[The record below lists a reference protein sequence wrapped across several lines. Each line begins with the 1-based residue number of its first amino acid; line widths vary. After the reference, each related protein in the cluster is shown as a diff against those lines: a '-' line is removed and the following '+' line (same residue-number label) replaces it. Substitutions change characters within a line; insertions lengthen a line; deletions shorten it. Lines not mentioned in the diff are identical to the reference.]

1 MDSTFDFAA
10 FINSPAAAGE
20 NPRPWGDGTNADGP
34 PAADMHRSISETLL
48 DGFAPSGTL
57 GDVDMHSTMSRP
69 QDSYVSSGAL
79 NSVFAGLDASA
90 PVQSFSGNAGGLLD
104 EWASRSAG
112 VANGAPFDQAMSYAP
127 PGMSELSNMVQPAT
141 LTNDGRPVVPL
152 PADYRA
158 RIAAHHST
166 LLRQWLPTA
175 AEVASASRGAPG
187 RTALGMHS
195 SPTVPLSQ
203 SLRAT
208 RPTMMTSSTGV
219 SSSKEGSDC
228 SRPSLT
234 IQERRRLSRR
244 QTAATKTTSTSSADS
259 GEQTVNPVVSGRKR
273 VKKTRTTSNA
283 GTVDVHHGN
292 DGTQPPSAVAASP
305 ENVSLDESP
314 PSSTS
319 GHVFA
324 GDFGNVLENRRA
336 TSNLY
341 STSGFDLIGALT
353 RIANRPNPR
362 INIGPIDLSC
372 AFTVVDASQVDQPI
386 IYCSDSFVQLTGY
399 ERHEVLGRNCRFL
412 QSPGGHVTAGAER
425 VHTDSR
431 AVRHLKKH
439 CLAMKECQTT
449 LINYRKDGS
458 PFINL
463 VTVVPITWG
472 GSGPNGEAPP
482 VLLIGFQVDLVEVPG
497 AIVERKPDGTYHVN
511 YSRAETLASSV
522 DDFSQ
527 RDQSAMSFMHGQQY
541 QQHARQ
547 QLRPPV
553 PEAPV
558 VTEASRKAM
567 QAQELADIIGNGSSE
582 TSQWAQML
590 LENSHDIIHV
600 LSLKG
605 TFLYVSPSVERI
617 LGYKPEELVGKSI
630 SEFCHPSDVV
640 PVFRELK
647 DSTSNASIAAAARH
661 SARTEGTV
669 NPLTKGGAGQ
679 SGPQVNLMMRMR
691 HKSLGHA
698 WVENVGK
705 LHLEQ
710 GKGRKV
716 VISTGRARPV
726 YDLPWENAKRSLDC
740 ASTPS
745 FWAKVSMD
753 GLYLSTTGHPSDVL
767 GVGATGS
774 AMSGRHMRRVANP
787 EAFET
792 ILASLRGH
800 GVSVVPHEMSDGVG
814 GESISV
820 LSTFYPSTP
829 LAGCQE
835 QPAVFVHTQR
845 LDMSKSDLQ
854 SNVRHPLATT
864 RLDAA
869 MSTTSHGAGG
879 EAHET
884 GAVPKSGEPGV
895 GSVFAE
901 LSTYRSSSW
910 VFELHQLKNANKRLR
925 EEVRQRRRAADH
937 GHHHPATPGG
947 PQRPPL
953 TVHPAHTPSKS
964 ALSKTMQRSPSKS
977 MLAKPNNS
985 NSNSSMSSGNETTSS
1000 RSSSS
1005 MPSSSNG
1012 RLGSG
1017 DSGDASDE
1025 TEATSVPSDGSAEQD
1040 HVPTLASIKQH

>member
-1 MDSTFDFAA
+1 
-10 FINSPAAAGE
+10 
-20 NPRPWGDGTNADGP
+20 
-34 PAADMHRSISETLL
+34 
-48 DGFAPSGTL
+48 
-57 GDVDMHSTMSRP
+57 
-69 QDSYVSSGAL
+69 
-79 NSVFAGLDASA
+79 
-90 PVQSFSGNAGGLLD
+90 
-104 EWASRSAG
+104 
-112 VANGAPFDQAMSYAP
+112 
-127 PGMSELSNMVQPAT
+127 
-141 LTNDGRPVVPL
+141 
-152 PADYRA
+152 
-158 RIAAHHST
+158 
-166 LLRQWLPTA
+166 
-175 AEVASASRGAPG
+175 
-187 RTALGMHS
+187 
-195 SPTVPLSQ
+195 
-203 SLRAT
+203 
-208 RPTMMTSSTGV
+208 
-219 SSSKEGSDC
+219 
-228 SRPSLT
+228 
-234 IQERRRLSRR
+234 
-244 QTAATKTTSTSSADS
+244 
-259 GEQTVNPVVSGRKR
+259 
-273 VKKTRTTSNA
+273 
-283 GTVDVHHGN
+283 
-292 DGTQPPSAVAASP
+292 
-305 ENVSLDESP
+305 
-314 PSSTS
+314 
-319 GHVFA
+319 
-324 GDFGNVLENRRA
+324 
-336 TSNLY
+336 LY

-386 IYCSDSFVQLTGY
+386 IYCSNSFVQLTGY

-511 YSRAETLASSV
+511 YSRAETLASS
-522 DDFSQ
+522 
-527 RDQSAMSFMHGQQY
+527 
-541 QQHARQ
+541 QHARQ

-661 SARTEGTV
+661 SARTEGT
-669 NPLTKGGAGQ
+669 
-679 SGPQVNLMMRMR
+679 VNLMMRMR

-869 MSTTSHGAGG
+869 I
-879 EAHET
+879 
-884 GAVPKSGEPGV
+884 
-895 GSVFAE
+895 VFAE

-925 EEVRQRRRAADH
+925 EEV
-937 GHHHPATPGG
+937 
-947 PQRPPL
+947 
-953 TVHPAHTPSKS
+953 
-964 ALSKTMQRSPSKS
+964 
-977 MLAKPNNS
+977 
-985 NSNSSMSSGNETTSS
+985 
-1000 RSSSS
+1000 
-1005 MPSSSNG
+1005 
-1012 RLGSG
+1012 
-1017 DSGDASDE
+1017 
-1025 TEATSVPSDGSAEQD
+1025 
-1040 HVPTLASIKQH
+1040 